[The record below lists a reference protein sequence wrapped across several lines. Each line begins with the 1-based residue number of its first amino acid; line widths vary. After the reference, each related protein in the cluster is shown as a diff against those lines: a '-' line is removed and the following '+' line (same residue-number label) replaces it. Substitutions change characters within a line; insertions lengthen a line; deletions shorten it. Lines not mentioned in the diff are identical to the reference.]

1 MELILFIICFLLVNI
16 GMLAYI
22 NWTEKH
28 IFVYDTIFCRDVRAS
43 LGMFA
48 YKSDVE
54 EMRKKLDNPKSK
66 F

>member
-1 MELILFIICFLLVNI
+1 MELILFMIYFLLVNI
-16 GMLAYI
+16 GLLCLI
-22 NWTEKH
+22 DWTEKH
-28 IFVYDTIFCRDVRAS
+28 IGVYDTMFCRDVRAS

-54 EMRKKLDNPKSK
+54 EFRKKLNRPNSK